1 MRDDSSRLD
10 SATWIKAD
18 GSVLVHSYAD
28 SQNAYAALLQATSA
42 CTVAPNGDN
51 RPLVNLGF
59 SNEGLGAGESV
70 IDLKVG
76 KER

>member
-1 MRDDSSRLD
+1 MTPGASCTASTPRNQR
-10 SATWIKAD
+10 
-18 GSVLVHSYAD
+18 GGVLVHSYAD